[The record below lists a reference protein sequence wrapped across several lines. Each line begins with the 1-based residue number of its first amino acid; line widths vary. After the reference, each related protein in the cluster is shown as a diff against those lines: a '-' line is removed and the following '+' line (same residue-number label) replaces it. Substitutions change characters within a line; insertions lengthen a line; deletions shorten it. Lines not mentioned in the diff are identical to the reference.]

1 MKKALALQRDPRPA
15 RPAAVSGSSAST
27 GVLARRRST
36 LGAGGSTAAPAI
48 VDAGRPLDTGA
59 RHDMEAGFGR
69 DFSNI
74 RVHDD
79 ARAHDNARSLGARAY
94 AAGDHIVFGSGAYR
108 PDTSPGRALIAH
120 ELAHSVQQG
129 GVQMK
134 ADGPIPAGADAE
146 LEAQADR
153 AALDVTAG
161 RPTPRL
167 TRIDR
172 PAIFRAISDPP
183 AGGKAKTPAAG
194 PPQNLPQGMT
204 VITDDPPGIGTT
216 ELVVAVTRF
225 ALPLEKGMGPW
236 VQAAYDEAA
245 TGGRLVFSPLIEGNK
260 VAAYKEGGE
269 DYKSIWLG
277 NYGFSTTQGLASAFR
292 SAAKTNDEVKTA
304 LADKGVASLITG
316 LAKSL
321 KDSKCD
327 IDHIVEKQMGG
338 TSIPSNLQ
346 LLTSEKNQASGRETY
361 QELVKLVDEIRAPG
375 MRGKGVRKLQ
385 LQIQTATLP
394 PATSDPSFVVETLLR
409 KGAVKGSDELKA
421 KAEGDPVMLSAG
433 GVGET
438 VRVLES
444 GRTPIENMSKRIVP
458 GMRLTAYTRAAARA
472 KSKVDKV
479 EGELDSRAIAKTGS
493 KASVVALTAELAPAG
508 AAVGAGAGGAA
519 AEENEAAAEVR
530 ILKLATTGNT
540 KIQFYY
546 PYLSPGTLTSVL
558 LDDKGNLTGKG
569 IINPSIPFLPNLE
582 IKYGPDLLELSVPIP
597 ADKLRS
603 PIPGFR
609 FTEGELGLTLFPGF
623 VPKGV
628 LKFEIGPKSKPLI
641 LGDVAAKAEG
651 GAFVATGT
659 LKPGTHL
666 PGIKDASGQVEFH
679 SEKGWSG
686 SLKASTSS
694 IPGVSSINVM
704 LGFTSD
710 AGGFKPYG
718 TGELITKIR
727 NADLILKVAW
737 RGGPVRYT
745 GDVTIPKP
753 LPLVD
758 KVKLHGD
765 YEDGLL
771 VLTGEAAIEWRRIK
785 STMTVTYRRKDPDE
799 GNFSGKA
806 RIDIKEEK
814 VEGHLDLN
822 FDEEGR
828 YWGKGSIAYQ
838 LTKDIR
844 PTLGAEL
851 TKDRRVK
858 ISGEVAL
865 ADIALTR
872 EWPKPGGEEIPIIK
886 GLGFK
891 FSVPTPVPAVTAYG
905 EVRGSLSVVYR
916 MGPVMVRG
924 VRFTGELY
932 PLDDDPQIKARL
944 RGTLAIPASGALR
957 GKFGASIGVEVL
969 LGAVGAK
976 GGINAVPELGV
987 KTELGVNVDAAYES
1001 GGFSFEADAYA
1012 RGAMYAK
1019 LGVTLSAEIYA
1030 AWGLFSHTWE
1040 YPVGSVQKQLGP
1052 ELNITLGK
1060 IGYSRTGEIT
1070 LPKLS
1075 DVKVTPEIDPLGV
1088 IKELL
1093 SEGRSKGREEAVAK
1107 LREMGFDVD

>member
-1 MKKALALQRDPRPA
+1 MKKALALQREPRPA
-15 RPAAVSGSSAST
+15 RPTAVSGSSAST
-27 GVLARRRST
+27 GVLAQRRST

-94 AAGDHIVFGSGAYR
+94 AAGDHLVFGSGAYR

-161 RPTPRL
+161 RPAPRL

-204 VITDDPPGIGTT
+204 IITDDPPGIGTT

-269 DYKSIWLG
+269 DYKSIWLA
-277 NYGFSTTQGLASAFR
+277 NYGFSSTQGLASAFR

-316 LAKSL
+316 MANSL
-321 KDSKCD
+321 KASKCD

-361 QELVKLVDEIRAPG
+361 QELVKLVEEIRAPG

-444 GRTPIENMSKRIVP
+444 GRTPIENMAKRIVP

-493 KASVVALTAELAPAG
+493 KASAVSLTAKLAPAG

-530 ILKLATTGNT
+530 ILELATTGNT
-540 KIQFYY
+540 KIEFFY
-546 PYLSPGTLTSVL
+546 PYLSPGRLTSVL

-582 IKYGPDLLELSVPIP
+582 IKYGPDLLELGVPIP

-641 LGDVAAKAEG
+641 LGDVTAKAEG

-666 PGIKDASGQVEFH
+666 PGIKEASGQVEFH

-694 IPGVSSINVM
+694 IPGVSKVDVE

-718 TGELITKIR
+718 RGELTTKIR
-727 NADLILKVAW
+727 DADLVLKVAW

-745 GDVTIPKP
+745 GSVTILKP

-758 KVKLHGD
+758 EVKLHGD

-771 VLTGEAAIEWRRIK
+771 MLTGDAAIEWRRIK
-785 STMTVTYRRKDPDE
+785 STMTVTYRRKDAEE
-799 GNFSGKA
+799 GKFSGKA
-806 RIDIKEEK
+806 GIDIKEGK
-814 VEGHLDLN
+814 VDGHLDLN

-858 ISGEVAL
+858 IFGEVAL
-865 ADIALTR
+865 ADIALTKMWPTPEG
-872 EWPKPGGEEIPIIK
+872 EWPIIK
-886 GLGFK
+886 GVGAK
-891 FSVPTPVPAVTAYG
+891 FNVPTPVPGVTAYG
-905 EVRGSLSVVYR
+905 EITGSLKVLYGV
-916 MGPVMVRG
+916 GPVMVRG
-924 VRFTGELY
+924 VRFSGELY
-932 PLDDDPQIKARL
+932 PLEDDPQIKAQL
-944 RGTLAIPASGALR
+944 KGALVVPAYGKLR
-957 GKFGASIGVEVL
+957 GKFGAYIGVEVL

-976 GGINAVPELGV
+976 GGINVEPELGV
-987 KTELGVNVDAAYES
+987 KGEAGFNIDAAYES

-1012 RGAMYAK
+1012 KGAMYAK
-1019 LGVTLSAEIYA
+1019 LAVNLSAEVYA
-1030 AWGLFSHTWE
+1030 VWGLFSHTWT

-1052 ELNITLGK
+1052 ELTVTLGK
-1060 IGYSRTGEIT
+1060 IGYSRTGEII

-1075 DVKVTPEIDPLGV
+1075 QVDVKPDIHPLEV
-1088 IKELL
+1088 VKELL
-1093 SEGRSKGREEAVAK
+1093 REGKSKEREEAIAK
-1107 LREMGFDVD
+1107 LREMGWDI